1 VVIGP
6 EGATNF
12 AIIKGTGGAAVLVDA
27 DIRRIDEIEE
37 ALKLTGC
44 VEVRYLV
51 NTHEHFD
58 HTGEFL
64 FSPARHSYRGSK
76 SKLTLSKV
84 IIITALLFLHLPRM
98 ASVAEAQKLEKLVI
112 GYPAPVASLGIIDV
126 MRKGGLFRKNGLDV
140 DLVYIQGSPILT
152 TAMVSGQVP
161 LSFLGGAAIVASAVG
176 GADTV
181 YLACGINT
189 LYWRVFSSPDVKT
202 IADLRGKKIGVT
214 TIGSQEDSVI
224 RFILK
229 ERGLT
234 PDRDFAVVAVGG
246 APTRLA
252 ALSKGV
258 IHASTFIP
266 PQDIAAEKLGLH
278 ELIDMSKLGLYNPG
292 SCFASTKTYIS
303 THRDTV
309 MRVMKTFVE
318 GLRYYRENREFVLKV
333 TADFAQNR
341 DPEVLRTTYDVVTRF
356 QDRVPYVNM
365 KGIEFMLKTLEL
377 RDARAKTF
385 DPNVVVDSS
394 FIQELNKSGFIDSVW
409 KR

>member
-1 VVIGP
+1 LKVVVSLAFTLAVIFPRIGWP
-6 EGATNF
+6 AD
-12 AIIKGTGGAAVLVDA
+12 AA
-27 DIRRIDEIEE
+27 
-37 ALKLTGC
+37 
-44 VEVRYLV
+44 
-51 NTHEHFD
+51 
-58 HTGEFL
+58 
-64 FSPARHSYRGSK
+64 
-76 SKLTLSKV
+76 
-84 IIITALLFLHLPRM
+84 
-98 ASVAEAQKLEKLVI
+98 KLEKLVI

-126 MRKGGLFRKNGLDV
+126 MRKGGLFRKYGLDV

-161 LSFLGGAAIVASAVG
+161 LSFIGGAAIVASAVG

-189 LYWRVFSSPDVKT
+189 LYWRVFSTPDIKT
-202 IADLRGKKIGVT
+202 VSDLKGKKIGVT

-224 RFILK
+224 RFILR
-229 ERGLT
+229 ERGLN

-258 IHASTFIP
+258 VHASTFIP

-278 ELIDMSKLGLYNPG
+278 ELIDMSTLGLYNPG
-292 SCFASTKTYIS
+292 SCFASTKSYIR

-309 MRVMKTFVE
+309 MRVMKAFVE
-318 GLRYYRENREFVLKV
+318 GLRYYKDNRDFVLKV

-341 DPEVLRTTYDVVTRF
+341 DPDVLRLTYEIVTKF

-377 RDARAKTF
+377 RDPRAKIF
-385 DPNVVVDSS
+385 DPNAVVDSS
-394 FIQELNKSGFIDSVW
+394 FIQELDKSGFIDAVW
-409 KR
+409 KNR

>member
-1 VVIGP
+1 MSC
-6 EGATNF
+6 AK
-12 AIIKGTGGAAVLVDA
+12 A
-27 DIRRIDEIEE
+27 
-37 ALKLTGC
+37 
-44 VEVRYLV
+44 
-51 NTHEHFD
+51 
-58 HTGEFL
+58 
-64 FSPARHSYRGSK
+64 
-76 SKLTLSKV
+76 
-84 IIITALLFLHLPRM
+84 
-98 ASVAEAQKLEKLVI
+98 
-112 GYPAPVASLGIIDV
+112 
-126 MRKGGLFRKNGLDV
+126 GLFRKNGLDV

-161 LSFLGGAAIVASAVG
+161 LSFIGGAAIVASAVG

-189 LYWRVFSSPDVKT
+189 LYWRVFSTPDVKT
-202 IADLRGKKIGVT
+202 IADLKGKKIGVT

-229 ERGLT
+229 ERGLI
-234 PDRDFAVVAVGG
+234 PDRDFAMVAVGG

-278 ELIDMSKLGLYNPG
+278 ELIDMSTLGLYNPG
-292 SCFASTKTYIS
+292 SCFASTKSYIK

-318 GLRYYRENREFVLKV
+318 GLRYYKDNREFVLKV

-341 DPEVLRTTYDVVTRF
+341 DPEVLTADLRHRHQIPRPRPLRQHERHRVHA
-356 QDRVPYVNM
+356 QDLGTARPARQNFRPQRRGRLEFHSRAGQ
-365 KGIEFMLKTLEL
+365 KRLHRRGLEKIET
-377 RDARAKTF
+377 
-385 DPNVVVDSS
+385 
-394 FIQELNKSGFIDSVW
+394 
-409 KR
+409 